1 MHYANDALYARRRD
15 CEPRDVRVRVLALIG
30 CMTACAATPPAAQTT
45 EAPPPVA
52 AAETHD
58 LYDAALLASGYAEG
72 AELASARRRLE
83 TLVAPVVQRLADV
96 QDDRTRAGALLI
108 TLHEKGGLF
117 GTYDAR
123 ATTLVDIIDRRHFN
137 CVSASVLYNL
147 IADRLQIDAAAQL
160 LPTHART
167 LLSMPSEKGLE
178 RVVVETTSPAGFS
191 PSPADE
197 AKILASV
204 AGPRAEGARTL
215 VSETG
220 AVVST
225 RVLIGTI
232 YVNRASIA
240 QEGGEYELAES
251 LFARGEAFASSEEMR
266 RVLRDQRAALLSQL
280 AGDDVTSNDP
290 ERLERAYR
298 TLLAA
303 VKLEPTHPNVR
314 EAVFHNLRAAAERL
328 IFLEAQ
334 QGAEERLIALATEAA
349 SVGMRSADRSG
360 LRAFALS
367 EVARLRVEAQDYE
380 GAIDAL
386 DLALKE
392 QLGKAD
398 AGLEETLKTNRIS
411 ALRLAAFR
419 SARAGD
425 FRVGLSWV
433 DRIEQHLGARPE
445 VSEDRL
451 RVIHLVGNKRL
462 DDRDYRGAVEV
473 YREGVRRFPRDDAS
487 RTNLVASL
495 ERLAMPMI
503 ETGRCAEVREVLE
516 EIRTIDAATKF
527 VRLAESRC
535 LIERAQKRL
544 EAKDYAEAVDL
555 IRAARRANPNEPA
568 VVQNLAVALV
578 RWAEDLS
585 SRGKCREAR
594 GLVKEIAALRVA
606 SVGRAQT
613 KRALGSCR

>member
-1 MHYANDALYARRRD
+1 MTQVTGQ
-15 CEPRDVRVRVLALIG
+15 VRVCVLALIG
-30 CMTACAATPPAAQTT
+30 FLSACASTPPAGQTT

-58 LYDAALLASGYAEG
+58 LFDAALLASGYKKG

-96 QDDRTRAGALLI
+96 PDDRTRAGALLI

-123 ATTLVDIIDRRHFN
+123 ATTLTDIIDRRHFN

-240 QEGGEYELAES
+240 QEGGKYELAES
-251 LFARGEAFASSEEMR
+251 LFARGEAFASSDEMR

-349 SVGMRSADRSG
+349 SVGMSSADRSG

-367 EVARLRVEAQDYE
+367 EVARLRVEAQNYE
-380 GAIDAL
+380 GAIEAL

-392 QLGKAD
+392 QLGEAD
-398 AGLEETLKTNRIS
+398 AGLEATLKTNRIS

-462 DDRDYRGAVEV
+462 DDRDYHGAVEV

-535 LIERAQKRL
+535 LIERAQRRL

-585 SRGKCREAR
+585 RRGQCREAR

-613 KRALGSCR
+613 QRALGSCE